1 MTTRS
6 ILAATTALALSALTL
21 AGAQGDRK
29 AATAEVKDAQ
39 GKVVA
44 TAKFKAVKGGVQLS
58 VKATG
63 LPAGVHAIHVHTVG
77 KCEGPAFTTA
87 GGHFNPAKKQHGMM
101 NPAGHHAGDMPNF
114 TINAKG
120 TGNYKTVIQGVT
132 LAGDGETSLF
142 HSGGT
147 ALVIHEKED
156 DMKSDPAGNAG
167 ARLACGLVQ

>member
-6 ILAATTALALSALTL
+6 ILAATTALAFSVLTL
-21 AGAQGDRK
+21 AGAQGERK
-29 AATAEVKDAQ
+29 AATAQVKDAKDQ
-39 GKVVA
+39 VVA
-44 TAKFKAVKGGVQLS
+44 TAQFKQVKTGVQLS

-63 LPAGVHAIHVHTVG
+63 LPPGIHAIHVHAVG
-77 KCEGPAFTTA
+77 KCEAPGFTTA
-87 GGHFNPAKKQHGMM
+87 GGHFNPAHKQHGMM
-101 NPAGHHAGDMPNF
+101 NPAGHHAGDMPNL

-120 TGNYKTVIQGVT
+120 KGTFKTVIEGVT
-132 LAGDGETSLF
+132 LAGDGDTSLF

-167 ARLACGLVQ
+167 ARLACGVVQ

>member
-44 TAKFKAVKGGVQLS
+44 TAKFKEVKGGVQLS

-120 TGNYKTVIQGVT
+120 AGTFKTVIQGVT

-147 ALVIHEKED
+147 SLVIHEKED

>member
-44 TAKFKAVKGGVQLS
+44 TAKFKGVKGGVQLS

-63 LPAGVHAIHVHTVG
+63 LPAGVHAIHIHTVG

-120 TGNYKTVIQGVT
+120 TGTYKTVIQGVT

-147 ALVIHEKED
+147 SLVIHEKED

-167 ARLACGLVQ
+167 PRLACGLVQ

>member
-77 KCEGPAFTTA
+77 KCEAPGFTTA
-87 GGHFNPAKKQHGMM
+87 GGHFNPEKKQHGMM

-120 TGNYKTVIQGVT
+120 VGTYKTVIQGIT

-142 HSGGT
+142 HAGGT